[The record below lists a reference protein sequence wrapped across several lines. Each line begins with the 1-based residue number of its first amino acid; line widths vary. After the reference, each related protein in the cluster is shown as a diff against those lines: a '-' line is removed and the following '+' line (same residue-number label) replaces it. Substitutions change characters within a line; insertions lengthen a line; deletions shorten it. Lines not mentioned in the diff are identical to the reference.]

1 MQEILDI
8 GTQRYITINA
18 PGGVGDRFTA
28 SEVGFKIFL
37 WWQVS
42 FTDGTEQTYLA
53 IVHLKGDPCQERM
66 DGSTQE
72 AVLLVS
78 TLTFDLNSANQ
89 FCPTTTQK

>member
-1 MQEILDI
+1 M
-8 GTQRYITINA
+8 
-18 PGGVGDRFTA
+18 
-28 SEVGFKIFL
+28 
-37 WWQVS
+37 
-42 FTDGTEQTYLA
+42 DGTEQTYLA

-89 FCPTTTQK
+89 FCPTTTQKEAQNNTVVNQIDKDGPGGII